1 MNIRI
6 GLDFDNTIVNYDE
19 TFREIALKLKII
31 PKKWIGSKI
40 ELRTYLIKKNDENL
54 WKKLQGLVYG
64 KYMSKAKINPGLK
77 AFLLKSKIL
86 NAKVFIVSHKTI
98 HGHYDKEKNLLRSSA
113 LKWIRK
119 NKITYIEKIYFES
132 TILEKVRRIDKLKL
146 NFFVD
151 DLSLILNHEYFPK
164 NTKKILYSK
173 NIPKIKNKKI
183 IYAKTWSSVKNAIFG
198 NDNINH
204 IKKYAEY
211 IYKKKIIYFKKIKGQ
226 KNSELFKV
234 KFNDHKYG
242 AIKKYPNID
251 EDSRQRIEREILA
264 ISTMKKNNFN
274 NITKLISHNIDL
286 NIALV
291 EWIDGN
297 QIKTVNN
304 LEVFSAINFIKKL
317 KKIPRSCLNK
327 YLYNAVE
334 PCFNLND
341 IKNQINQKKYN
352 LTINNSSKKISS
364 FINKFFNPT
373 LKKVIKNNISKKIS
387 LVKINKQSLIL
398 SPSDFGFH
406 NCLKLKNN
414 KFIFLDFEYFG
425 RDDAIKLVSDF
436 LLHPGMRLTDLQ
448 KKFWTKKMLSIFKN
462 DVFFKRRLSAF
473 IPYYALRWSLIALN
487 DFKIKNV
494 IKYCK
499 DNRIDKFKFLNA
511 RDSQLKKAIL
521 FCNIAK
527 KETYKKWLNT

>member
-198 NDNINH
+198 N
-204 IKKYAEY
+204 
-211 IYKKKIIYFKKIKGQ
+211 
-226 KNSELFKV
+226 
-234 KFNDHKYG
+234 
-242 AIKKYPNID
+242 AIFH
-251 EDSRQRIEREILA
+251 
-264 ISTMKKNNFN
+264 T
-274 NITKLISHNIDL
+274 
-286 NIALV
+286 IA
-291 EWIDGN
+291 
-297 QIKTVNN
+297 
-304 LEVFSAINFIKKL
+304 
-317 KKIPRSCLNK
+317 C
-327 YLYNAVE
+327 
-334 PCFNLND
+334 
-341 IKNQINQKKYN
+341 
-352 LTINNSSKKISS
+352 
-364 FINKFFNPT
+364 
-373 LKKVIKNNISKKIS
+373 
-387 LVKINKQSLIL
+387 
-398 SPSDFGFH
+398 
-406 NCLKLKNN
+406 
-414 KFIFLDFEYFG
+414 
-425 RDDAIKLVSDF
+425 
-436 LLHPGMRLTDLQ
+436 
-448 KKFWTKKMLSIFKN
+448 
-462 DVFFKRRLSAF
+462 
-473 IPYYALRWSLIALN
+473 
-487 DFKIKNV
+487 
-494 IKYCK
+494 
-499 DNRIDKFKFLNA
+499 
-511 RDSQLKKAIL
+511 
-521 FCNIAK
+521 
-527 KETYKKWLNT
+527 